1 MSQLTLRCIK
11 EDFAIHSLSENA
23 QIPQTVFSANIFF
36 IAKTFDEIS
45 IVLPQSIDIISDEV
59 ELDWRALEVVGP
71 LDFSMTGILSNISTV
86 LANEKISIF
95 AISTFDTD
103 YILVKKEFMSAAI
116 EALRSNHYL
125 VI

>member
-1 MSQLTLRCIK
+1 MSQLTLRLIN
-11 EDFAIHSLSENA
+11 ENFAIHSLSKSA
-23 QIPQTVFSANIFF
+23 TIPGEVFGASIFF

-45 IVLPQSIDIISDEV
+45 IVLPQEITIASDEV
-59 ELDWRALEVVGP
+59 ELNWQALEVVGP
-71 LDFSMTGILSNISTV
+71 LAFTMTGILSNISTV

-103 YILVKKEFMSAAI
+103 YILVKEEFMNTAI
-116 EALRSNHYL
+116 AALRANQYL

>member
-1 MSQLTLRCIK
+1 MSQLTLRLIN
-11 EDFAIHSLSENA
+11 ENLAIHSLTKNST
-23 QIPQTVFSANIFF
+23 IPGEVFSANIFF

-45 IVLPQSIDIISDEV
+45 IVLPQNIFIDSDEA
-59 ELDWRALEVVGP
+59 ELNWQALEVVGP
-71 LDFSMTGILSNISTV
+71 LDFTMTGILSNISTV

-103 YILVKKEFMSAAI
+103 YILVKEEFMESAI
-116 EALRSNHYL
+116 EALRTNQYL